1 VTGSGPEPHDR
12 QRIGHYARSPI
23 STRIDGTAL
32 SRAISME
39 MPMARLI
46 YGMLMSVDGYIA
58 GPDGGMDLPIP
69 KGALHWHFN
78 AMMKQTSVALY
89 GRRMYEIMRG
99 WESRDEQVGVSEV
112 EVDFARAWQETPKFV
127 FSSTLREVGPNA
139 RLVRDDVESVVRSLK
154 AEADGDISVA
164 GAGLAASL
172 SRLRLIDEYQLYLHP
187 VVLGGGKP
195 FFEAGLSMK
204 LTPLGTENML
214 QGVILLRYAPANG
227 S

>member
-1 VTGSGPEPHDR
+1 
-12 QRIGHYARSPI
+12 
-23 STRIDGTAL
+23 
-32 SRAISME
+32 
-39 MPMARLI
+39 MARLI

-58 GPDGGMDLPIP
+58 GPEGGMDLPVP

-99 WESRDEQVGVSEV
+99 WETRDEEVGASEV
-112 EVDFARAWQETPKFV
+112 EIDFALAWQQTPKIV
-127 FSSTLREVGPNA
+127 FSTTLQDVGPNA
-139 RLVRDDVESVVRSLK
+139 RLVKDDLENVVRSLK

-195 FFEAGLSMK
+195 FFEAGMPMK
-204 LTPLGTENML
+204 LAPLGMERML
-214 QGVILLRYAPANG
+214 QGVILLRYGPAD
-227 S
+227 